1 MRNTYFESEPE
12 DQRYTFA
19 VGLVRSFENKLLD
32 QGKIERLVEAVSSE
46 EILRLLQDT
55 PYGSFISTGKDRGE
69 FEEILMGRKKEV
81 FDFFDE
87 FCIDSCAR
95 TFLHAPYD
103 FSNLKLVLKSQL
115 LEKDYKSLFSPLG
128 ELQIEVFTESTS
140 DGDFISEKPSM
151 DEFSSDL
158 TEFTENQSM
167 PDYLLRASEKALR
180 EYYRNKDP
188 RMLDMSIDED
198 QYRYLSDIVEKMKSP
213 YLKALLQLK
222 ADGINLSTFLRVKQ
236 ILKKSTDTTEI
247 EKMAFID
254 GGSIDRHILR
264 DFLKKP
270 EDEIKSFL
278 NSVELYEF
286 SSALDKGSEE
296 IEKIKDKLYVYLL
309 RQAKFFTSGVEPLIA
324 FVLAVDHEVK
334 TLRRILI
341 SRNNEIPK
349 TKLRNRLVEVV

>member
-1 MRNTYFESEPE
+1 MRKAYFEREPE

-19 VGLVRSFENKLLD
+19 VGLVRSFENNLLD
-32 QGKIERLVEAVSSE
+32 QSKIERLVEAENSE
-46 EILRLLQDT
+46 EILKLLQDT
-55 PYGSFISTGKDRGE
+55 PYGSFISTGKNKDD
-69 FEEILMGRKKEV
+69 FEEILLGRKKEV
-81 FDFFDE
+81 FDFFDQ

-115 LEKDYKSLFSPLG
+115 LEKDFKSLFSPLG
-128 ELQIEVFTESTS
+128 ELHIEVFTESAS
-140 DGDFISEKPSM
+140 DKDFIVEKPSQ

-158 TEFTENQSM
+158 AEFSENQSM
-167 PDYLLRASEKALR
+167 PDCFLRASEKALR

-198 QYRYLSDIVEKMKSP
+198 QYMYLTENVEKMKSP
-213 YLKALLQLK
+213 YLKELLQLK
-222 ADGINLSTFLRVKQ
+222 ADGINLSTFLR
-236 ILKKSTDTTEI
+236 LKKGTDTTEV

-254 GGSIDRHILR
+254 GGIIERYIFK

-286 SSALDKGSEE
+286 SSALDKGPEE
-296 IEKIKDKLYVYLL
+296 IEKTMDKLYVYLL
-309 RQAKFFTSGVEPLIA
+309 RQARFFLSGVEPLIA

-341 SRNNEIPK
+341 SRDNEIPK
-349 TKLRNRLVEVV
+349 IKLRDRLVEVV